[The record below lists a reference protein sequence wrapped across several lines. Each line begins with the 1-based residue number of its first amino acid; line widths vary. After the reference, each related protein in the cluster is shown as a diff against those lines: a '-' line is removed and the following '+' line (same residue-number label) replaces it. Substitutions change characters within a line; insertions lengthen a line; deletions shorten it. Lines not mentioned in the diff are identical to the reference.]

1 MVLNKQ
7 LCHNNKW
14 MSLESVIIHFFKNL
28 PRNDE
33 HHESIKIKCLKAQFL
48 KISDGGNLAR
58 GIQ

>member
-1 MVLNKQ
+1 M
-7 LCHNNKW
+7 
-14 MSLESVIIHFFKNL
+14 ESVIIHFFKNL